1 MVNTSIIPAARVP
14 VLDDKGLV
22 TREWYRFFSG
32 ISSLT
37 SSGFNDVSLLDL
49 QVEPKSINEEFYS
62 FSVKNTS
69 DISNLTAIV
78 DGLSGSTGNG
88 LYELEPKAV
97 NEDFYSFSNKTSLS
111 ITTINNNVTALTNTV
126 NGLTNYNV
134 RNYLINGAFDI
145 WQRATT
151 TTYTGASSSVYLAD
165 RWIFNFT
172 SAGAG
177 KYVLQ
182 RYDAKSD
189 PSSGYSR
196 YAITVALTSATA
208 ASFEQR
214 IEDALTL
221 QSKYVMASIYFAGA
235 CTFNIE
241 LTQNF
246 GTGGSPSSPVVLT
259 SATLTSPSS
268 AWARYAV
275 LFQLGTVTSKIFGTN
290 GDSYLSFKVNIL
302 SGFTNTYWLSDC
314 QLERSFA
321 GATSPSTFSR
331 RLIGEEL
338 LLCQRY
344 YTEVSVTPTTLSTYA
359 YTSLPTTMRAAPT
372 LSVKAGSLNGAT
384 FGGAPYGFSS
394 IRQQTASAGAS
405 DALISCDAEL

>member
-1 MVNTSIIPAARVP
+1 MTNTSIIPATRVP
-14 VLDDKGLV
+14 VLDEGGFI

-32 ISSLT
+32 LSSLT
-37 SSGFNDVSLLDL
+37 GSGQNDVSLLDL
-49 QVEPKSINEEFYS
+49 QLQPTTTSSKTLDLQLDTNSTKEE
-62 FSVKNTS
+62 
-69 DISNLTAIV
+69 
-78 DGLSGSTGNG
+78 
-88 LYELEPKAV
+88 
-97 NEDFYSFSNKTSLS
+97 FYSFSNKTNSNL
-111 ITTINNNVTALTNTV
+111 TTINNNITTLTNTV

-145 WQRATT
+145 WQRATAFS
-151 TTYTGASSSVYLAD
+151 YTGASSSTYLAD
-165 RWIFNFT
+165 RWKFNFT
-172 SAGAG
+172 SGG
-177 KYVLQ
+177 SGSFTLQ
-182 RYDAKSD
+182 QYSAKND

-196 YAITVALTSATA
+196 YAITVSMSSGTS

-221 QSKYVMASIYFAGA
+221 QGKYVMASIYFAGS

-275 LFQLGTVTSKIFGTN
+275 LFQLGTVTAKTFGTN
-290 GDSYLSFKVNIL
+290 NDSYLSFKINIL
-302 SGFTNTYWLSDC
+302 SGFSSTYWLSDC
-314 QLERSFA
+314 QLEHSTA

-331 RLIGEEL
+331 RLIAEEL
-338 LLCQRY
+338 ALCQRY

-405 DALISCDAEL
+405 DALLALDAEL